1 MLIHLNEDPLGP
13 LIVIGIDG
21 GNLFAPVVG
30 EAKGLDLILEVRD
43 VLPGE
48 DLRMLVVLDR
58 ELLSRKAEGIPA
70 HWMEDVIALHSLHT
84 ADDVSGRISLRV
96 SDMKTLAG
104 WIREHIQRVE
114 FWFGEI
120 VSVAIIGV
128 LIRPDFAPLLLN
140 V

>member
-1 MLIHLNEDPLGP
+1 MN
-13 LIVIGIDG
+13 
-21 GNLFAPVVG
+21 
-30 EAKGLDLILEVRD
+30 LILEVRD

-48 DLRMLVVLDR
+48 DFRMLVVLDR
-58 ELLSRKAEGIPA
+58 ELLSRKTEGIPA
-70 HWMEDVIALHSLHT
+70 HWVEDVIALHSLHT
-84 ADDVSGRISLRV
+84 ANDVGSRISLRV
-96 SDMKTLAG
+96 SNVKTLAG

-120 VSVAIIGV
+120 VSVAVVGI